1 MIISKGRWA
10 LVSDGN
16 PENIARFFR
25 GIREQAVETKGIIV
39 APSNKR
45 KGLRDAQLDWPGGW
59 EIYTG
64 GPLYSPN
71 DAWFGL
77 LWDDQCPESAR
88 WDAILVMQ
96 AQPWRVVTT
105 LDGHHGDWRHAAIV
119 WGMPCLL
126 AGGGIKM
133 DETLGDQLI
142 QWSRQAA
149 ATQCWYLERGVQLP
163 RKVGPPPN
171 TTEQVDDPAIQEA
184 LRANMA
190 QFGVKVVEPNWEGV
204 SIMIATPSGS
214 SRPEALYMLSL
225 MATERDLQSLR
236 VPYQISLERHN
247 ADIGLARSHIFS
259 EFVRSKHSHLLMID
273 DDMTWETSALHRLVY
288 ADKPLIAVAGPKKRY
303 PLVFA
308 ASHTDDFGRPIPMQ
322 IDENLGCAEVTSVG
336 GAFMLIRRDCAEA
349 IVAAYPELEYLGG
362 DGKVCWGVFVQQV
375 VDRNYYAED
384 FSFCQRW
391 RKIGGKVYICHDVP
405 LGHIG
410 SHEFKGDLMSN
421 ALRGAQG
428 FVPPP

>member
-1 MIISKGRWA
+1 MISNGRWA

-25 GIREQAVETKGIIV
+25 GIREQAVETKGVIV
-39 APSNKR
+39 APPSKR
-45 KGLRDAQLDWPGGW
+45 KGLRDATLDWPAGW

-64 GPLYSPN
+64 GPLWFPG
-71 DAWFGL
+71 DTWFGL

-96 AQPWRVVTT
+96 AAPWRVVTS
-105 LDGHHGDWRHAAIV
+105 LEGHHGDWRHAAIV
-119 WGMPCLL
+119 WGMPCLE
-126 AGGGIKM
+126 AGGGITI
-133 DETLGDQLI
+133 DDTLGDQLI

-149 ATQCWYLERGVQLP
+149 AVECWHLERTVTLP
-163 RKVGPPPN
+163 RLYGPPEN
-171 TTEQVDDPAIQEA
+171 KTEQVDNLAIQAA
-184 LRANMA
+184 LKDNMA
-190 QFGVKVVEPNWEGV
+190 NFGVKVIKPDWTDV
-204 SIMIATPSGS
+204 SIMITTPSGS
-214 SRPEALYMLSL
+214 SRPEAMYMISL
-225 MATERDLQSLR
+225 FNLMQELQHNG
-236 VPYQISLERHN
+236 VPYQLSLERYN

-273 DDMTWETSALHRLVY
+273 DDMTWEASALHRLIY
-288 ADKPLIAVAGPKKRY
+288 ANKPLVAVAGPKKRY

-308 ASHTDDFGRPIPMQ
+308 ASHTDTDGRPIPML
-322 IDENLGCAEVTSVG
+322 IDQELGCAEVSSVG
-336 GAFMLIRRDCAEA
+336 AAFMLIRRDCAEA
-349 IVAAYPELEYLGG
+349 MVKSYPELEYVGG
-362 DGKVCWGVFVQQV
+362 DGKLCWGVFVQHV
-375 VDRNYYAED
+375 ENRNYYAED

-428 FVPPP
+428 FVPPT